1 MSAMSL
7 STADELKEKYI
18 QRVQNETT
26 TRLKNTLKIIH
37 NFRDE

>member
-18 QRVQNETT
+18 QRVQNDDSFEKY
-26 TRLKNTLKIIH
+26 LEDNP
-37 NFRDE
+37 

>member
-18 QRVQNETT
+18 QRVQNDYSFEKY
-26 TRLKNTLKIIH
+26 LEDNP
-37 NFRDE
+37 